1 MDLSR
6 QASLRVG
13 AAPARSRQ
21 PVAALFIQ
29 DNELRSAC
37 PASTEPLVACAGL
50 SYACSHGLPHSQ
62 DSPPLRSTSGYPT
75 PRYDS
80 SSLNLW
86 CMCSMCDEP
95 HGVGMDGVPDLLV
108 EALGLQ
114 VAAQSVLDVAV
125 LVLCSDGTCDVR
137 DDRVASRLYPVDHVA
152 DELVQRLRETVK
164 HFHHKIVELH
174 SRFPRDCAIIHRAV
188 LSFVWLRNRVLYSVR
203 RRNGQRFAFFAMRG
217 VFRRRGGGSPAS
229 EERKFAG
236 VRGARSATRRLAE
249 GNG

>member
-1 MDLSR
+1 MKSILPTVMDLSR
-6 QASLRVG
+6 QASLRGG

-37 PASTEPLVACAGL
+37 PASTEPLVACAGY

-62 DSPPLRSTSGYPT
+62 DSPPLRSTPGYPT

-80 SSLNLW
+80 SSHPGSVGTP
-86 CMCSMCDEP
+86 CSYQEF
-95 HGVGMDGVPDLLV
+95 LII
-108 EALGLQ
+108 
-114 VAAQSVLDVAV
+114 VA
-125 LVLCSDGTCDVR
+125 
-137 DDRVASRLYPVDHVA
+137 
-152 DELVQRLRETVK
+152 
-164 HFHHKIVELH
+164 
-174 SRFPRDCAIIHRAV
+174 
-188 LSFVWLRNRVLYSVR
+188 N
-203 RRNGQRFAFFAMRG
+203 RFAAPSAFARRG

>member
-21 PVAALFIQ
+21 PVAALLTE
-29 DNELRSAC
+29 DNRLRSAC
-37 PASTEPLVACAGL
+37 PASTGPLVACAGL
-50 SYACSHGLPHSQ
+50 SYACSPGLPHSQ

-80 SSLNLW
+80 SSH
-86 CMCSMCDEP
+86 P
-95 HGVGMDGVPDLLV
+95 
-108 EALGLQ
+108 
-114 VAAQSVLDVAV
+114 
-125 LVLCSDGTCDVR
+125 GTGDVR
-137 DDRVASRLYPVDHVA
+137 DDRVACRLYPVDHVA
-152 DELVQRLRETVK
+152 DELVLRLRKTVK
-164 HFHHKIVELH
+164 HFHHKIVELR

-188 LSFVWLRNRVLYSVR
+188 LSFGWLCNRVLYSVR
-203 RRNGQRFAFFAMRG
+203 RRNGQRFCIRSHQAFQAG
-217 VFRRRGGGSPAS
+217 GGGSPAS